1 MSHPPRCEA
10 LVIGAFSDSTE
21 GPFSSCYVMTNRGRA
36 RSMCG
41 KCSLTAALGRAASDC
56 RLLDVKLQSYE

>member
-21 GPFSSCYVMTNRGRA
+21 GLFSSCYVMTNRGRCEVHVREVLA
-36 RSMCG
+36 DGGSGEGGFRLSV
-41 KCSLTAALGRAASDC
+41 AGRQA
-56 RLLDVKLQSYE
+56 